1 MADFAYSQSEMDAAE
16 EINSGGLQALINF
29 TGGIVSIVLVAGLVA
44 WGWQL
49 LVRDV
54 SGVPVV
60 EALEGP
66 MRVEPADPGGAQAD
80 HQGLAVNRIA
90 EGQEAAPAAD
100 SIVLAPPPVALAED
114 RPTGPVPRAEAP
126 LAAEEP
132 AVAETLAVEEPA
144 PQAVPETAAAPTAP
158 TPEAAAEAT
167 LALIDQLITE
177 ETLTDR
183 GEVLPI
189 SVAGLRNSLMPA
201 PRPAALELAATPA
214 ATETEAAA
222 PAEVEVTSLAAGTR
236 LVQLGAFDDP
246 EQARLE
252 WDRLAAAYP
261 EFFASR
267 DRIVQEA
274 VSGGRTFFRLR
285 AHGFADLM
293 DARRFCTALLAE
305 GAACIP
311 VTVR

>member
-16 EINSGGLQALINF
+16 EINSGGIQTLINV

-66 MRVEPADPGGAQAD
+66 MRIEPEDPGGAQAS

-100 SIVLAPPPVALAED
+100 SIVLAPPPVELAETVEPVD
-114 RPTGPVPRAEAP
+114 PTPEIETAEAP
-126 LAAEEP
+126 VADLP
-132 AVAETLAVEEPA
+132 APVAE
-144 PQAVPETAAAPTAP
+144 P

-177 ETLTDR
+177 ETRSTFA
-183 GEVLPI
+183 EVLPI
-189 SVAGLRNSLMPA
+189 SVAGLRSSLHPA
-201 PRPAALELAATPA
+201 PRPVALELAAAPA
-214 ATETEAAA
+214 APSDAAA
-222 PAEVEVTSLAAGTR
+222 EIEIAGLEAGTR
-236 LVQLGAFDDP
+236 LVQLGAFDAPDL
-246 EQARLE
+246 ARAE
-252 WDRLAAAYP
+252 WDRLAATYP

-267 DRIVQEA
+267 DRIIQEA
-274 VSGGRTFFRLR
+274 VTGGRTFFRLR

-305 GAACIP
+305 GSACIP

>member
-16 EINSGGLQALINF
+16 EINSGGVQTLINV
-29 TGGIVSIVLVAGLVA
+29 TGGIVSIVLVAGLVS

-60 EALEGP
+60 EALQGP
-66 MRVEPADPGGAQAD
+66 MRVEPADPGGTQAD

-100 SIVLAPPPVALAED
+100 SIVLAPPPVELAE
-114 RPTGPVPRAEAP
+114 TQSATEVAPVNI
-126 LAAEEP
+126 
-132 AVAETLAVEEPA
+132 
-144 PQAVPETAAAPTAP
+144 PETTLEIPQNEDVAAVLPEVEATPADESAPVSP

-167 LALIDQLITE
+167 SALIDQLITAE
-177 ETLTDR
+177 ATPRDA
-183 GEVLPI
+183 VLPI
-189 SVAGLRNSLMPA
+189 SVAGLRSSLLPA
-201 PRPAALELAATPA
+201 QRPAALELAAP
-214 ATETEAAA
+214 AAA
-222 PAEVEVTSLAAGTR
+222 PAAEEAPSAEIEVAGLSAGTR

-246 EQARLE
+246 DQAREE

-261 EFFASR
+261 DFFATR

-305 GAACIP
+305 GSACIP

>member
-16 EINSGGLQALINF
+16 EINSGGLQSLINL

-60 EALEGP
+60 EALQGP
-66 MRVEPADPGGAQAD
+66 MRVEPADPGGMQAD

-100 SIVLAPPPVALAED
+100 SIVLAPPPVELSED
-114 RPTGPVPRAEAP
+114 RPVPEPASVEAP
-126 LAAEEP
+126 VLQAEIETAPEVEP
-132 AVAETLAVEEPA
+132 AAGGEVPAAIETVE
-144 PQAVPETAAAPTAP
+144 AP
-158 TPEAAAEAT
+158 TPEAAAEASSE
-167 LALIDQLITE
+167 LIDQLITA
-177 ETLTDR
+177 
-183 GEVLPI
+183 EVVDERNAVIPI
-189 SVAGLRNSLMPA
+189 SIAGLRRSILPA

-214 ATETEAAA
+214 APA
-222 PAEVEVTSLAAGTR
+222 PAEAPVSEVEVASLAAGTR
-236 LVQLGAFDDP
+236 LVQLGAFDEP
-246 EQARLE
+246 ALARQE

-261 EFFASR
+261 DFFASR
-267 DRIVQEA
+267 GRIVQEA
-274 VSGGRTFFRLR
+274 VSGGRTFYRLR
-285 AHGFADLM
+285 AHGFTDLM

-305 GAACIP
+305 GSACIP

>member
-16 EINSGGLQALINF
+16 EINSGGIQSLINI

-60 EALEGP
+60 EALQGP
-66 MRVEPADPGGAQAD
+66 MRTLPEDPGGSQAD

-100 SIVLAPPPVALAED
+100 SIVLAPPPVDLAEP
-114 RPTGPVPRAEAP
+114 RPVARAEAP
-126 LAAEEP
+126 EP
-132 AVAETLAVEEPA
+132 VVASPEVAPEPIET
-144 PQAVPETAAAPTAP
+144 ETAEAPSVAAPEP
-158 TPEAAAEAT
+158 TPEAVAEASS
-167 LALIDQLITE
+167 ALIDQLISAE
-177 ETLTDR
+177 VVTDR
-183 GEVLPI
+183 TEVLPI
-189 SVAGLRNSLMPA
+189 SIAGLRSSMMPA
-201 PRPAALELAATPA
+201 PRPAALELAAAPA
-214 ATETEAAA
+214 QAAA
-222 PAEVEVTSLAAGTR
+222 EDQPTAEVEVAALSAGTR
-236 LVQLGAFDDP
+236 LVQLGAFDTPD
-246 EQARLE
+246 EARTE

-261 EFFASR
+261 DFFAAR

-305 GAACIP
+305 GSACIP